1 MNNDFNMLNND
12 IIAHNTYNYVLIR
25 EYSPIT
31 GMMLLS
37 KFFTKNS

>member
-1 MNNDFNMLNND
+1 MLTND

-25 EYSPIT
+25 EYSLVAD
-31 GMMLLS
+31 MMLLS